1 VSITLIRLHLT
12 NQHTEPGVW
21 QSQDADANQTLIH
34 TYIIPE
40 VALAGAADPPT
51 KADGM
56 KAAAEPAIARR
67 ITRRYIVARR
77 HRKFYSLIT
86 GCTNWPKCIVAK
98 EHTTFLVARSFY
110 NTGLNKLKFRWYTIL
125 YYQDGNTI

>member
-1 VSITLIRLHLT
+1 MAIRT
-12 NQHTEPGVW
+12 PN
-21 QSQDADANQTLIH
+21 ANQTLIH

-86 GCTNWPKCIVAK
+86 GYINSPKCIVAK
-98 EHTTFLVARSFY
+98 ERSMFLVTRSFY
-110 NTGLNKLKFRWYTIL
+110 NASFNELKFR
-125 YYQDGNTI
+125 